1 MGKRVLSE
9 GKIGRFC
16 VEDVLL
22 ENGHEARFEV
32 LYHPGA
38 AAVLPLL
45 DDDRVLLLRQYR
57 HPIRAWLWEI
67 PAGKL
72 DSGEDSAS
80 CAMRE
85 LEEETGYRATALEP
99 LGTVLTAPG
108 FTDELIRLYVARGLE
123 PGTLGRGPGEQI
135 ELHQLRFD
143 AVMKMIERGE
153 INDAKT
159 LAALF
164 RYLLGGDSGPK
175 RLVGRRRDRVF
186 ENR

>member
-1 MGKRVLSE
+1 MAERVLSE

-22 ENGHEARFEV
+22 DNGHRARFEV

-45 DDDRVLLLRQYR
+45 DPATVLLLRQYR

-67 PAGKL
+67 PAGRL
-72 DSGEDSAS
+72 DAGEDPAA
-80 CAMRE
+80 CAARE
-85 LEEETGYRATALEP
+85 LEEETGYRAATLEA

-108 FTDELIRLYVARGLE
+108 FTDELIRLYVATDLE
-123 PGTLGRGPGEQI
+123 PGTIGRGPAEQI
-135 ELHQLRFD
+135 EMHELGFD
-143 AVMKMIERGE
+143 TVIAMIERGE

-159 LAALF
+159 LAALL
-164 RYLLGGDSGPK
+164 RYLLADGSDRERVARSLRG
-175 RLVGRRRDRVF
+175 RLGRG
-186 ENR
+186 